1 MTSKPNLGLSFYI
14 LIFFQIGTA
23 YVDYFDT
30 AASNSSE
37 GKIWSRVNPKKQLIE
52 NQLHIEKM
60 MLEDGNYV
68 FFAPK
73 AATENLFK
81 SIPCNISTRSAE
93 YFIVSLSWAFQKNSP
108 YLPLINYNLNKGTI
122 QK

>member
-1 MTSKPNLGLSFYI
+1 MSFNI
-14 LIFFQIGTA
+14 LIFFHIGTA

-37 GKIWSRVNPKKQLIE
+37 GKIWSRVNHKKQLIE
-52 NQLHIEKM
+52 SQLHIEKM